1 MQLLNIDQNAKTVK
15 GQSIGY
21 LTGVMYFAPS
31 DLSGYQVCP
40 MARMANCETPCLN
53 SAGRGAFSNVQIARI
68 NRTKFFFENRQG
80 FFNQLIDEITKLVKK
95 AKKLNLIPLVRL
107 NGTSDIKY
115 ENVYFD
121 HNGQQVTIFDVFPD
135 VQFYDYTK
143 IPNRRDLPK
152 NYDLTFSYSG
162 VMLFQKYVNKAL
174 ENNLRMAVVFSDSN
188 FPDTFLGRSIV
199 NGDDSD
205 VRILDSK
212 DSIVALYAKG
222 KAKKDTS
229 GFVVKT

>member
-21 LTGVMYFAPS
+21 LTGVLYFAPS

-40 MARMANCETPCLN
+40 MARMAQCETPCLN
-53 SAGRGAFSNVQIARI
+53 SAGRGAFSNVQISRI

-205 VRILDSK
+205 VRILDPN

>member
-21 LTGVMYFAPS
+21 LTGVLYFAPS

-107 NGTSDIKY
+107 NGTSDIKF

-121 HNGQQVTIFDVFPD
+121 YNGQQVTIFDVFPD